1 MGRPRPTSEFAGRY
15 AAAIS
20 ESMMRIIAPT
30 KMDSLS
36 ATFPGECGW
45 NRPTE
50 RPPSPAGAL
59 FGVD

>member
-20 ESMMRIIAPT
+20 ESMMRIIALT

-36 ATFPGECGW
+36 AT
-45 NRPTE
+45 
-50 RPPSPAGAL
+50 
-59 FGVD
+59 